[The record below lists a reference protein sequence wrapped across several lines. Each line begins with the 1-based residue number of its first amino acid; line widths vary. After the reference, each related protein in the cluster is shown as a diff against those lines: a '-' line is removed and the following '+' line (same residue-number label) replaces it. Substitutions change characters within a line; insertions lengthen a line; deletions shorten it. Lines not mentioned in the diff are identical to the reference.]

1 MIPCELLGRNCP
13 SKGVHHLGD
22 WSYALHTQL
31 RQTKWSKLFMVKLK
45 EQMSKYMPKRTE
57 SHFKNKNISKS
68 LSKPK

>member
-31 RQTKWSKLFMVKLK
+31 DRQWTNKSMIKRGGTN
-45 EQMSKYMPKRTE
+45 EQIHAQEDRVTFQE
-57 SHFKNKNISKS
+57 
-68 LSKPK
+68 

>member
-31 RQTKWSKLFMVKLK
+31 RQTMDHKSMIKQGGTN
-45 EQMSKYMPKRTE
+45 EQIHAQEDRVTFQE
-57 SHFKNKNISKS
+57 
-68 LSKPK
+68 